1 MLKMEPLRLAVLG
14 SGKGSNFVSIQ
25 RAIGDGELN
34 AEIRL
39 VVSDNADAGIL
50 ARAREFDLPAVV
62 LPPSQFKTKLE
73 PETEDKLAQLL
84 LNERIELVV
93 LAGYMRVVKAPLLD
107 AFPDRIVNIHPSLLP
122 KFKGLEAW
130 KQALD
135 AGESKAGCT
144 VHFVNAAIDDGR
156 IIAQREV
163 PVLPNDTAE
172 SLHAR
177 IQVAEHQLYPWCIK
191 SLVGEL
197 RQL

>member
-1 MLKMEPLRLAVLG
+1 MEPLRLAVLG
-14 SGKGSNFVSIQ
+14 SGKGSNFIAIQ
-25 RAIGDGELN
+25 RAIEDGEIN
-34 AEIRL
+34 AAIKV
-39 VVSDNADAGIL
+39 VVSDQPEAGIL

-62 LPPSQFKTKLE
+62 LPPSKFKTKLE
-73 PETEDKLAQLL
+73 PEVENKLAQLL

-107 AFPDRIVNIHPSLLP
+107 NFPDRIVNIHPSLLP

-130 KQALD
+130 KQALE

-144 VHFVNAAIDDGR
+144 VHFVNANIDDGR

-163 PVLPNDTAE
+163 PVLPEDTAE

-177 IQVAEHQLYPWCIK
+177 IQAAEHQLYPWVIK

-197 RQL
+197 RNL